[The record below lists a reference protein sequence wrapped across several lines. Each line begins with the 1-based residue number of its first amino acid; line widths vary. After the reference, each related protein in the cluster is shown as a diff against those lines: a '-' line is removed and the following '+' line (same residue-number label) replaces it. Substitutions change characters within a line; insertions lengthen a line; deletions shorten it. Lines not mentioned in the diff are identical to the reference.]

1 MSTPNDFA
9 AAAQALAAAVYRAS
23 VDPADAIRILSSLSD
38 FTPGDTTGSS
48 AIGTAMATMQ
58 RASGDLFRRAAVV
71 ALARASSDY
80 QPASAADAVV
90 VRTAV
95 CDALDREIEI
105 AGDQGED
112 AAFNAMR
119 RLRAAVVKDLTARGA
134 GLPDQ
139 AMIQSM
145 APVPAPVLAQKLYW
159 DAGRGDELVAVSDCV
174 HPAFLP
180 VSFSALSK

>member
-9 AAAQALAAAVYRAS
+9 EAAQALAAAVYGAA
-23 VDPADAIRILSSLSD
+23 VDPADAIRILSGLAD
-38 FTPGDTTGSS
+38 FTPSDTTGSS
-48 AIGTAMATMQ
+48 AIGAAMATMQ

-80 QPASAADAVV
+80 QPVSAADAVA
-90 VRTAV
+90 VRNTV

-112 AAFNAMR
+112 ATFNAMR
-119 RLRAAVVKDLTARGA
+119 RLRAAVIKDLTVRGA

-139 AMIQSM
+139 TTIQLV
-145 APVPAPVLAQKLYW
+145 APVPAPVLAQKLYR
-159 DAGRGDELVAVSDCV
+159 DVARGEELVAASDCT

-180 VSFSALSK
+180 VSFKGFSV